1 MKYIKN
7 FSDFLGV
14 LHFLYVCN
22 SVKHKYMRKEVKNM
36 LTKDV
41 IENKE
46 MKVEVQ
52 ERLKYDNDIFLSSLL
67 AQRMKMLRLS
77 VTPLLNE

>member
-1 MKYIKN
+1 
-7 FSDFLGV
+7 
-14 LHFLYVCN
+14 
-22 SVKHKYMRKEVKNM
+22 M